1 MPDSESD
8 ITSTFQRF
16 CSAKRVYMRKIS
28 AAKSEASS
36 PPVPARISRMTF
48 FSSLGSLGS
57 SKTLRSSSRACVARL
72 ERGDLFLRHGAQV
85 GVALGQHGA
94 RVGQA
99 LANLLELAVFF
110 DGSFDFAQR
119 FGGLLVV
126 LVVVQDFRQREL
138 RLQFVVAL
146 LHLFQ
151 AIDHGI
157 PCRSRFWRG
166 KWKVKKGKG

>member
-1 MPDSESD
+1 MPDSEID

-57 SKTLRSSSRACVARL
+57 SNTLSSSSSACPRGSSAAISSCAMARRSASLSASMARASARPW
-72 ERGDLFLRHGAQV
+72 RTCFSSRYFST
-85 GVALGQHGA
+85 GVSISRRAFA
-94 RVGQA
+94 IF
-99 LANLLELAVFF
+99 EVFF
-110 DGSFDFAQR
+110 
-119 FGGLLVV
+119 
-126 LVVVQDFRQREL
+126 VVVQHFGQSKL
-138 RLQFVVAL
+138 RLHLVVAL

-151 AIDHGI
+151 AVNHFA
-157 PCRSRFWRG
+157 PHWREDLLRAAG
-166 KWKVKKGKG
+166 QFSLC